1 LRDLTVDE
9 PWFDLEQAFG
19 FRYDIGAPMT
29 TILLHTAKAITPT
42 AEISDAAI
50 LMRDGVIEAVGAR
63 ADVSLPAGAIEIKAT
78 DQTAVP
84 GFIDV
89 HIHGAGG
96 RDVMEG
102 SDEALS
108 TVARTVAKHGT
119 TSMVATTVTAAP
131 DDIVRSVEGIANF
144 ITNQH
149 RSEDPRAEVL
159 GIHYEGPFISTVR
172 RGVHPKEWVTLPNRD
187 LLDRMLTAA
196 AGNARILTIAPELLG
211 AMPCI
216 DAARNAGIVVAMGHT
231 DATYEQARAAIAHGA
246 HHGVHVYNA
255 MRPFSHRDSGVIGA
269 VLTSPEVSAELIADG
284 VHVEEAAMRVLLQAK
299 GPNCVILVSDGISA
313 TGMPDGQYSLGKF
326 DVTVS
331 DGVARNSEGK
341 LAGSTL
347 TLDRALRNIV
357 RMGWSLSDTV
367 RMLTANPAK
376 LLGLEFKKGALRT
389 GADADIVLLNE
400 ALDVTNVWAR
410 GVPLN

>member
-1 LRDLTVDE
+1 
-9 PWFDLEQAFG
+9 
-19 FRYDIGAPMT
+19 MT
-29 TILLHTAKAITPT
+29 TILLHTGKAITPN
-42 AEISDAAI
+42 AEISDAGI
-50 LMRDGVIEAVGAR
+50 LIRDGVIESVGAR

-108 TVARTVAKHGT
+108 TVARTVAKRGT
-119 TSMVATTVTAAP
+119 TSLVATTVTAAP
-131 DDIVRSVEGIANF
+131 DDIVRSVEGIAGY

-149 RSEDPRAEVL
+149 RSEDPRAEVV
-159 GIHYEGPFISTVR
+159 GIHYEGPFISSVR
-172 RGVHPKEWVTLPNRD
+172 RGVHPPEWVTLPNKD
-187 LLDRMLTAA
+187 LLDRMVTAA

-216 DAARNAGIVVAMGHT
+216 DAARKDGIVVAMGHT
-231 DATYEQARAAIAHGA
+231 DATYEQARVAIAHGA
-246 HHGVHVYNA
+246 HHAVHVYNA

-299 GPNCVILVSDGISA
+299 GPGCVILVSDGISA

-326 DVTVS
+326 DVTVTE
-331 DGVARNSEGK
+331 GVARNSEGK

-347 TLDRALRNIV
+347 TLDRALRNVV

-367 RMLTANPAK
+367 KMLTANPAK
-376 LLGLEFKKGALRT
+376 LLGLQFKKGALRT

-400 ALDVTNVWAR
+400 ALEVTNVWAG